1 MAVDATTFV
10 TEYPEFAECQTVAPA
25 LIARALRQAAG
36 FCDARAFGS
45 RYQDAVF
52 CKAADILAMTP
63 FGENA
68 RLKTDP
74 TQSCYSVVFR
84 QMLLAL
90 PLRMGVAGGIAPEV
104 TSATDLED
112 C

>member
-1 MAVDATTFV
+1 
-10 TEYPEFAECQTVAPA
+10 
-25 LIARALRQAAG
+25 
-36 FCDARAFGS
+36 
-45 RYQDAVF
+45 
-52 CKAADILAMTP
+52 MTP

-104 TSATDLED
+104 MSATDLED